1 MADSPRSIPLPPRRA
16 WYVEGMPP
24 EGKLTHMLIEELER
38 LVGIRSAC
46 ESAVIRAFLRRFHAL
61 KADGDVMAAELS
73 IGKGRNDAAV
83 VYAHSPGAGVI
94 DWVPSLVIPM
104 SARLDR
110 IMRECGLGKL
120 FAYRVEPACDVWGQV
135 EPRRPPVLPKVA
147 IQMTPSSRTGRR

>member
-1 MADSPRSIPLPPRRA
+1 MADSPRTIPLPPRRA

-24 EGKLTHMLIEELER
+24 EGKLTHLLIEELER
-38 LVGIRSAC
+38 LMGIRNAC

-73 IGKGRNDAAV
+73 IGKGRNNAAV

-94 DWVPSLVIPM
+94 AWVPSLVIPM

-120 FAYRVEPACDVWGQV
+120 FAYRAEPARDVWGRV
-135 EPRRPPVLPKVA
+135 EPKGSPRTETIKIQLSPAKRRA
-147 IQMTPSSRTGRR
+147 